1 MKTVQYDLRIIHRKK
16 VAIGAINR
24 KEIDRILRDMI
35 TSGEALNME
44 GGEVVGIVVEEK
56 GERDC
61 PGDCDHCPYL
71 CPENEDCMMDDLG
84 DRCRSCEYGC
94 EKCGLCSLIDYG
106 VKIVIGAARSAA
118 DVPIRKEKNSRD
130 SFSCRQVMSRRRRE
144 RSAGGVGYTIP
155 ASNAFGLPDCCP
167 AVLRQLVREK
177 SLKPFRKCGGKNEDD
192 PVYRWSTGGRYDRRG
207 YDVPYADQPSV
218 QT

>member
-1 MKTVQYDLRIIHRKK
+1 MKTVQYDLRIVHRKK

-24 KEIDRILRDMI
+24 KEIDRILQDMI

-71 CPENEDCMMDDLG
+71 CPENEDCMMDDLE

-94 EKCGLCSLIDYG
+94 EKCAGRFRTDGDGCAPFGGCGRKTGGGNVYKPIRH
-106 VKIVIGAARSAA
+106 IARST
-118 DVPIRKEKNSRD
+118 R
-130 SFSCRQVMSRRRRE
+130 FQ
-144 RSAGGVGYTIP
+144 P
-155 ASNAFGLPDCCP
+155 AQD
-167 AVLRQLVREK
+167 
-177 SLKPFRKCGGKNEDD
+177 
-192 PVYRWSTGGRYDRRG
+192 W
-207 YDVPYADQPSV
+207 
-218 QT
+218 

>member
-61 PGDCDHCPYL
+61 TGDCDHCPYL
-71 CPENEDCMMDDLG
+71 CPENEDCMMDDLE

-94 EKCGLCSLIDYG
+94 EKCGTCSLIDYG
-106 VKIVIGAARSAA
+106 VCGDEECENCHWR
-118 DVPIRKEKNSRD
+118 
-130 SFSCRQVMSRRRRE
+130 
-144 RSAGGVGYTIP
+144 
-155 ASNAFGLPDCCP
+155 CP
-167 AVLRQLVREK
+167 E
-177 SLKPFRKCGGKNEDD
+177 CGGCTHPEEEK
-192 PVYRWSTGGRYDRRG
+192 
-207 YDVPYADQPSV
+207 QP
-218 QT
+218 

>member
-71 CPENEDCMMDDLG
+71 CPENEDC
-84 DRCRSCEYGC
+84 
-94 EKCGLCSLIDYG
+94 
-106 VKIVIGAARSAA
+106 IVHL
-118 DVPIRKEKNSRD
+118 
-130 SFSCRQVMSRRRRE
+130 
-144 RSAGGVGYTIP
+144 Y
-155 ASNAFGLPDCCP
+155 
-167 AVLRQLVREK
+167 VR
-177 SLKPFRKCGGKNEDD
+177 
-192 PVYRWSTGGRYDRRG
+192 
-207 YDVPYADQPSV
+207 
-218 QT
+218 

>member
-56 GERDC
+56 GKRDC
-61 PGDCDHCPYL
+61 PGDCDHCSYL
-71 CPENEDCMMDDLG
+71 CPENEDCMMDDLE

-106 VKIVIGAARSAA
+106 VCG
-118 DVPIRKEKNSRD
+118 DEECE
-130 SFSCRQVMSRRRRE
+130 SCHWR
-144 RSAGGVGYTIP
+144 
-155 ASNAFGLPDCCP
+155 CP
-167 AVLRQLVREK
+167 E
-177 SLKPFRKCGGKNEDD
+177 CGGCTHPEGEK
-192 PVYRWSTGGRYDRRG
+192 
-207 YDVPYADQPSV
+207 QP
-218 QT
+218 